1 MDFHCRVNFTRAKKI
16 ETMYERSRIHVNV
29 KLRSTFTR
37 GLLYMASI
45 LVTHVKFTCV
55 RTLKLR
61 DNGNPPL
68 RDVKFT
74 RVNEME
80 IMYKVSRVNV
90 KVERG
95 SNARSTFTRDLS
107 YITSNLFTYT
117 LKLRGSGN
125 PRQEVFPWKQQG
137 VMTRATDGH
146 VQ

>member
-1 MDFHCRVNFTRAKKI
+1 
-16 ETMYERSRIHVNV
+16 MYERSRIHVNV
-29 KLRSTFTR
+29 KLRSTFTFMR

-45 LVTHVKFTCV
+45 LVTRVKFTCV

-68 RDVKFT
+68 RDVKFM

-80 IMYKVSRVNV
+80 TMYKVSRVNV

-95 SNARSTFTRDLS
+95 SNARSTFTRDLL
-107 YITSNLFTYT
+107 YITSYLFTCT

-125 PRQEVFPWKQQG
+125 PR
-137 VMTRATDGH
+137 
-146 VQ
+146 

>member
-1 MDFHCRVNFTRAKKI
+1 MKG
-16 ETMYERSRIHVNV
+16 RIHVKV
-29 KLRSTFTR
+29 KFRSTFTFTS
-37 GLLYMASI
+37 GLSYMASI
-45 LVTHVKFTCV
+45 LFTRVKFTCV
-55 RTLKLR
+55 RTLKSR

-80 IMYKVSRVNV
+80 PMYKVSRVNV

-117 LKLRGSGN
+117 
-125 PRQEVFPWKQQG
+125 
-137 VMTRATDGH
+137 
-146 VQ
+146 